1 MAAAATASPA
11 SPLCDAL
18 MSDVDDADD
27 ECVLASGKIL
37 VGRGNPDHLVDE
49 RPSPRLYLEFSDSS
63 DGEDAG
69 EETAPPPPPPSAAPR
84 EEILFLDS
92 DGDAEV
98 VVTVTPARKRPII
111 ELVQDD
117 DDVKIVGLVAAPSAD
132 ERKAAAAAKAKK
144 DWEDM
149 YRIYANLVDLR
160 NKCGGQP
167 GDYGAADME
176 RLQRLALQSFSQPAR
191 RSITTARMSSVSAQ
205 GGAHARP
212 VQPPSDKEMEGWAE
226 YSSAFLFLDGIQPP
240 TTAEAEAL
248 CVDLKDAERYRNKT
262 EPLGVYLIERG
273 FPLIGKG
280 RHTLVF
286 LLNATYVAK
295 VAKYRADHKEKGC
308 LHMYE
313 KHISERNLDVAF
325 YRDYPTCSAET
336 RYVRVNLLE
345 KTYESCYMYVQER
358 LTRPF
363 YHGGLDPDEV
373 RRDEN
378 GWMIAAM
385 IVRNQGAYNINQWGL
400 TRVRKHTLIKADGT
414 QEECERRWLVRFD
427 NE

>member
-1 MAAAATASPA
+1 M
-11 SPLCDAL
+11 
-18 MSDVDDADD
+18 
-27 ECVLASGKIL
+27 
-37 VGRGNPDHLVDE
+37 
-49 RPSPRLYLEFSDSS
+49 
-63 DGEDAG
+63 ED
-69 EETAPPPPPPSAAPR
+69 
-84 EEILFLDS
+84 
-92 DGDAEV
+92 
-98 VVTVTPARKRPII
+98 
-111 ELVQDD
+111 
-117 DDVKIVGLVAAPSAD
+117 
-132 ERKAAAAAKAKK
+132 
-144 DWEDM
+144 
-149 YRIYANLVDLR
+149 
-160 NKCGGQP
+160 
-167 GDYGAADME
+167 
-176 RLQRLALQSFSQPAR
+176 
-191 RSITTARMSSVSAQ
+191 
-205 GGAHARP
+205 
-212 VQPPSDKEMEGWAE
+212 WAE
-226 YSSAFLFLDGIQPP
+226 HSTAFLFLDGIQPP
-240 TTAEAEAL
+240 AAAEAEAL

-286 LLNATYVAK
+286 LLSATYVAR
-295 VAKYRADHKEKGC
+295 VAKYRADHKENGH
-308 LHMYE
+308 LYDEHVR
-313 KHISERNLDVAF
+313 ERNLDVAF